1 MSLFESALFLTF
13 TPAERDILER
23 PVDGPSGG
31 HQILLRAI
39 LDGYSRKT
47 GLLVIEPAQLRK
59 ADKLAYAYGGGGYQ
73 VRFRTLV
80 SAARRQGWTE

>member
-13 TPAERDILER
+13 TPSERDILER
-23 PVDGPSGG
+23 PIEANGG
-31 HQILLRAI
+31 HQILLRSI

-47 GLLVIEPAQLRK
+47 GLLVVEPAQLRK
-59 ADKLAYAYGGGGYQ
+59 AAKLAYAYGGGGYQ